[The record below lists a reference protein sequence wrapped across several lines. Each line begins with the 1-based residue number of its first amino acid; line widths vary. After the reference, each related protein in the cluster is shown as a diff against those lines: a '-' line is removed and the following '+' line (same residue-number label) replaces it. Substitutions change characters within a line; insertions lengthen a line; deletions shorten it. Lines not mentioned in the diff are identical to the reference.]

1 MRAKLRFTRQIF
13 YLWIGIIFFSSPYE
27 RRVAGDALNRLFKL
41 LIDMAQDE
49 LRGEQKKGI
58 I

>member
-41 LIDMAQDE
+41 LIDMAQD
-49 LRGEQKKGI
+49 GENDEPVGA
-58 I
+58 